1 MLSSFRIR
9 TSNAFHALGHVK
21 RYSTPIEAISKAG
34 ETSGAA
40 PGALRP
46 HLNIPVNPNH
56 GLYAFFRKREKD
68 GKVIHDTFEDES
80 GLRDVFGRAWSA
92 AELRRKGFRDLH
104 TLWYVLLR
112 ERNLIATQLE
122 SYRRASVPRGIVES
136 VEKRAYQ
143 CRKSM
148 ARIKYVINER
158 RLAYE
163 GALKIHAKKMEQAA
177 KQEGEREKGNS
188 ADVQHR
194 EREAQKV
201 SPPPPVSEAAQTTV
215 DSLLQRSTT

>member
-1 MLSSFRIR
+1 MLSSLR
-9 TSNAFHALGHVK
+9 TCTLNAVRTLRHA
-21 RYSTPIEAISKAG
+21 RQYSTPIDATPKVG
-34 ETSGAA
+34 ETSGA

-56 GLYAFFRKREKD
+56 GLHAFFRKREKD
-68 GKVIHDTFEDES
+68 GKVTHDPLEDDS
-80 GLRDVFGRAWSA
+80 GIQDVFGRAWTA

-112 ERNLIATQLE
+112 ERNLIATQME
-122 SYRRASVPRGIVES
+122 SYRRATIPRGIVS
-136 VEKRAYQ
+136 NVEKRDYQ

-163 GALKIHAKKMEQAA
+163 GAIKIHAEKSTQAA
-177 KQEGEREKGNS
+177 REIETKEGSS
-188 ADVQHR
+188 ADVTHR
-194 EREAQKV
+194 EHEAQKV
-201 SPPPPVSEAAQTTV
+201 PPPVSEATQAAV
-215 DSLLQRSTT
+215 DSLLQRSAT